1 MYDRVRKYL
10 LGLVAKFL
18 FVTFAPSLL
27 AWPLIHVVKLSATD
41 GSVVW
46 REEIAK
52 GHVTAL
58 ALDAQDAV
66 VVAGP
71 LLTSPNPV
79 HFSVFKLD
87 TSDGSIAWSYFE
99 SNGNGPNFRRD
110 LAIDSNG
117 DVVAVGT
124 LKGASDLSWFAVKID
139 GVGGSEC
146 RRHELHVPSEQ
157 RSAQSVTLS
166 PNGDAGRRENLGLGD
181 REQNGSVRPRSQRF
195 VRRTPNSDSRRSKDV
210 RSHPWTY

>member
-66 VVAGP
+66 VVAGA
-71 LLTSPNPV
+71 LLTSPYPV
-79 HFSVFKLD
+79 HF
-87 TSDGSIAWSYFE
+87 
-99 SNGNGPNFRRD
+99 
-110 LAIDSNG
+110 
-117 DVVAVGT
+117 
-124 LKGASDLSWFAVKID
+124 
-139 GVGGSEC
+139 
-146 RRHELHVPSEQ
+146 
-157 RSAQSVTLS
+157 
-166 PNGDAGRRENLGLGD
+166 
-181 REQNGSVRPRSQRF
+181 
-195 VRRTPNSDSRRSKDV
+195 
-210 RSHPWTY
+210 